1 MSTLRLFPGIG
12 LLTVALLFT
21 PISVLLAADATLALD
36 LGSGVKLDLV
46 LIPSGGFMQGSPASE
61 PERGAD
67 EAQRFVHL
75 SKEYYI
81 GKTAVTRDQWERFAA
96 ETGYRTEA
104 ESGPSGGFGW
114 DGKALTQRKDFTWR
128 NPGFP
133 QDGSHP
139 VTIITYP
146 DAAAFCKWLTKKTGR
161 KISLPTETQW
171 EYACRAGA
179 TTAWHSESDD
189 PAASNEVAWHKGNAG
204 NATHPAASAKANGWG
219 LHIGGNVAEWCQD
232 WYAPYENGPLTDPLQ
247 TNESLSD
254 KPRRVLRGG
263 SWNRDAKNTRSAARF
278 RADPQSRNADI
289 GFRIVAATV
298 VTPTAPASDN
308 APLLPRSQPSTT
320 ASSTPLPSSPDSSS
334 EPHAS
339 GSSERPTTWV
349 DAVIGFACCLGLP
362 LLLIGG
368 LIYFIVKKATG
379 GAKVAPAYSAGGT
392 TAKAMAD
399 ALSQPSVMRGMP
411 KLRIADDGFWM
422 LLDVLPNT
430 NIDYLF
436 RPKGGMEA
444 RGTVNYQPGP
454 EGHFVYTGVRPESVR
469 VVSAGGVPMDDVFTS
484 GSSSSSSLYQ
494 NDRRDDDSP
503 PTYPSAY

>member
-12 LLTVALLFT
+12 LLTAVLLFT
-21 PISVLLAADATLALD
+21 QSPVLRAADATLALD

-46 LIPSGGFMQGSPASE
+46 LIPTGGFMQGSPASE

-81 GKTAVTRDQWERFAA
+81 GKTAVTRAQWERFAA

-114 DGKALTQRKDFTWR
+114 DGKALTQRKEFTWR

-146 DAAAFCKWLTKKTGR
+146 DAEAFCKWLTKKTGR

-204 NATHPAASAKANGWG
+204 NATHPAASTKANGWG

-247 TNESLSD
+247 TNQNLSD

-298 VTPTAPASDN
+298 VTPVAAPASD
-308 APLLPRSQPSTT
+308 APLLPRSQPS
-320 ASSTPLPSSPDSSS
+320 ASTSPDSSPGTPS
-334 EPHAS
+334 PSAPDGGHA
-339 GSSERPTTWV
+339 GSAPEKPGTWV
-349 DAVIGFACCLGLP
+349 DALIGFVCCLGFP
-362 LLLIGG
+362 LAILGG
-368 LIYFIVKKATG
+368 LIYFIVKKTTASAKSAAAY
-379 GAKVAPAYSAGGT
+379 GAAGT

-399 ALSQPSVMRGMP
+399 ALSKPSVMRGMP
-411 KLRIADDGFWM
+411 KLRIVDDGFWM

-430 NIDYLF
+430 DIDYLF
-436 RPKGGMEA
+436 RPRGGMEA
-444 RGTVNYQPGP
+444 RGTISYQPGP

-469 VVSAGGVPMDDVFTS
+469 VVSAGGVPMDDVFTG
-484 GSSSSSSLYQ
+484 GSSSSSPDNRL
-494 NDRRDDDSP
+494 DDDNRP
-503 PTYPSAY
+503 PRYPSAY